1 MISIRKYLDAEPA
14 VIVPE
19 VAGPQP
25 VRQADEQRSP
35 CIEVYCAALLG
46 MGHASVEAC
55 PTLGTTLDRALVAI
69 AESLAAR
76 PSHETMMAVD
86 ASVRAEVENWG
97 RKTARHYQQKAADAK
112 AILLAMAQAGESVGE
127 RDLRC
132 AQQLNEVTA
141 SLKSIATLEDI
152 SLIRSSIE
160 KSAADLKGSIDRM
173 SAEGR
178 AMIGQLRAQV
188 ATFEAKLAEAEQI
201 SSCDALTQLR
211 SRLWMESQIEK
222 RIAAADRFCVA
233 LLDLDGFKA
242 VNDEHGHVA
251 GDDILRQFAAELKAA
266 CRSTD
271 LVGRWGGDE
280 FLVLL
285 DCPAALARA
294 QMERVSKWVCGSYT
308 VKREDRPLVLR
319 IHASIGLAELKPSD
333 TMNQLIDRADAAMYG
348 NKPAARRT
356 EARRPS

>member
-1 MISIRKYLDAEPA
+1 MISIRKYLESEPDVVA
-14 VIVPE
+14 PE
-19 VAGPQP
+19 DVGPRAI
-25 VRQADEQRSP
+25 RQSADQRSP
-35 CIEVYCAALLG
+35 CIEVYCSALHS
-46 MGHASVEAC
+46 MGHAGVEAC
-55 PTLGTTLDRALVAI
+55 PALGTTLDKALATI
-69 AESLAAR
+69 AGSLAAK
-76 PSHETMMAVD
+76 PSHETMMAVE
-86 ASVRAEVENWG
+86 AKVRAEVENWG
-97 RKTARHYQQKAADAK
+97 RSTARHYQQKAADAK
-112 AILLAMAQAGESVGE
+112 AILPAMAQAGESVGE
-127 RDLRC
+127 RDQRC

-173 SAEGR
+173 TAEGK
-178 AMIGQLRAQV
+178 AVIGQLRAQV
-188 ATFEAKLAEAEQI
+188 ATFEAKLAEAEQV

-211 SRLWMESQIEK
+211 SRLWMESQIER
-222 RIAAADRFCVA
+222 RIAAADLFCVA

-251 GDDILRQFAAELKAA
+251 GDDVLRQFAAELKSA

-285 DCPAALARA
+285 DCPVTLAQA

-308 VKREDRPLVLR
+308 VNREDRPLVLR
-319 IHASIGLAELKPSD
+319 IHA
-333 TMNQLIDRADAAMYG
+333 
-348 NKPAARRT
+348 
-356 EARRPS
+356 